1 MILNNRQKESLQHIL
16 YWHHAKP
23 YRQNDDF
30 TGVYKA
36 YEYLIKNIQA
46 DQFEILIQ
54 RTSDLVKRINNLSK
68 NYYANES
75 IEKHIDWNID
85 QAQELKDNFEYQ
97 FKSKYFSIL

>member
-1 MILNNRQKESLQHIL
+1 MRSHIVKMMILQ
-16 YWHHAKP
+16 
-23 YRQNDDF
+23 
-30 TGVYKA
+30 GYKA

-75 IEKHIDWNID
+75 IEKHIDWNIVI
-85 QAQELKDNFEYQ
+85 KH
-97 FKSKYFSIL
+97 KS

>member
-1 MILNNRQKESLQHIL
+1 
-16 YWHHAKP
+16 
-23 YRQNDDF
+23 
-30 TGVYKA
+30 VYKA

-85 QAQELKDNFEYQ
+85 QAQELKENFEYQ
-97 FKSKYFSIL
+97 FKSKYFPEFKHYTNTDSIDVLRDKVRINRT